1 VELFYHYILGLLKE
15 NAGLRAQVFFPFLKV
30 TFFFIL
36 ASNLLGMFPYGYAL
50 TSQAIIT
57 FLFSCSIF
65 LGTIFLG
72 FRKHGINFFSLFF
85 PSGSPAYMAFLL
97 VPIEILSFVARPF
110 SLGIRLFAN
119 MLAGHVLLKI
129 LSSFIIVGVFFILDL
144 EVSLASI
151 SNLFFKIT
159 EQFVSGFGLT
169 EFTLKSFETGAEA
182 ALPPRLYYEPVVLL
196 PSESQSFFE
205 QLSYILNNPSH
216 VGNESESLKSFLAR
230 GNTANFFD
238 KVHSFLL
245 QEFPRKST
253 NSLPISK
260 YYLEVCSNIYSEM
273 PSQLKDSYYLAL
285 PLDSLIKF
293 LASPAVLLAKA
304 AIVLI
309 QLSLLAAFVVL
320 ELGIAFLQAYVFVIL
335 TTIYINDSLQLH

>member
-1 VELFYHYILGLLKE
+1 MELFYHYILGLLKE

-72 FRKHGINFFSLFF
+72 LRKHGINFFSLFF

-129 LSSFIIVGVFFILDL
+129 LSSFIIIGVFTVFDAEI
-144 EVSLASI
+144 SLTAI
-151 SNLFFKIT
+151 SNLFFKVT
-159 EQFVSGFGLT
+159 EKFVSGFGLT
-169 EFTLKSFETGAEA
+169 EFTLKSFEKGFESN
-182 ALPPRLYYEPVVLL
+182 LPPRLYYEEVIVT
-196 PSESQSFFE
+196 PSENLSFAE
-205 QLSYILNNPSH
+205 QLAYVLNNPAH
-216 VGNESESLKSFLAR
+216 IGQESESLKPLLLSS
-230 GNTANFFD
+230 GSENFFD
-238 KVHSFLL
+238 KVHGFLL
-245 QEFPRKST
+245 QVFPKNPT
-253 NSLPISK
+253 DSLLVLKNYPEAYTS
-260 YYLEVCSNIYSEM
+260 IYS
-273 PSQLKDSYYLAL
+273 QLPPKIQDSCYIAL
-285 PLDSLIKF
+285 PLESFFKF
-293 LASPAVLLAKA
+293 LASPVVVLAKIA
-304 AIVLI
+304 LVGI
-309 QLSLLAAFVVL
+309 QLALLAAFVVL